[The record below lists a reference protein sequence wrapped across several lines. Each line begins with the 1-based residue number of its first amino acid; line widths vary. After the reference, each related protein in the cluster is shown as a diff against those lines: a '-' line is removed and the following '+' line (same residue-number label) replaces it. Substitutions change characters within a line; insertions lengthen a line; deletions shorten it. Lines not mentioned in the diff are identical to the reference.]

1 MATKPRSTPKTS
13 AELKKALEAAKKRTA
28 MLEQKL
34 YAEELTELISKTNI
48 LADYAKIQQ
57 QAKDIKDVAIL
68 QAIINKLG
76 YKRIAVTEI
85 PAAPRK
91 PSSPRKKKTS

>member
-1 MATKPRSTPKTS
+1 MATKPRSKPKTS
-13 AELKKALEAAKKRTA
+13 AELKRALEAAKKRTA

-34 YAEELTELISKTNI
+34 YAEELTELISNSNI
-48 LADYAKIQQ
+48 IADYAKIQQ

-76 YKRIAVTEI
+76 FKRMQITEL
-85 PAAPRK
+85 PAPTRK
-91 PSSPRKKKTS
+91 TTVRKNTKKI

>member
-76 YKRIAVTEI
+76 FKRISVTEI